1 MRPKPSLGQNF
12 LQNVNVVEK
21 IISFAQLIPEDTI
34 LEIGPGKGILTESLA
49 SNVRSVVA
57 IEKDDHLFE
66 HLAKR
71 FKGSPNIKFIHGDVL
86 ECNIKRYVPKGTKIV
101 ANLPYNIASLI
112 IMSFSKE
119 ASYFSDI
126 VIMVQKEVGERI
138 CASKG
143 SRPYSAFTVMVAICF
158 DPAPGFI
165 VSPENFY
172 PKPKVDSM
180 VIRLRPKK
188 TSIVGKTDMDIFK
201 KIVYSAFKGRRK
213 MLKNSLIHLPNIDQD
228 LLQEM
233 ASLVHIDLSLRPQD
247 LSPHDFYRM
256 SKAYKTLCTPDN
268 IATRGI

>member
-12 LQNVNVVEK
+12 LQNVDIVER
-21 IISFAQLIPEDTI
+21 IISFAQLKPCDTV
-34 LEIGPGKGILTESLA
+34 LEIGPGRGILTESLA

-57 IEKDDHLFE
+57 IEKDDHLFQY
-66 HLAKR
+66 LANR
-71 FKGSPNIKFIHGDVL
+71 FRGDSNIRFIHGDVL
-86 ECNIKRYVPKGTKIV
+86 ECNLKEYALKGTKIV

-112 IMSFSKE
+112 IMGFTKE

-143 SRPYSAFTVMVAICF
+143 SRPYSAFTVMVAIHF

-165 VSPENFY
+165 VGPENFY
-172 PKPKVDSM
+172 PKPKVESM
-180 VIRLRPKK
+180 VMRLRPKK
-188 TSIVGKTDMDIFK
+188 TPIVEKVDMDIFK
-201 KIVYSAFKGRRK
+201 KIVYRAFKGRRK
-213 MLKNSLIHLPNIDQD
+213 MLKNSLIHLPNIDQG

-233 ASLVHIDLSLRPQD
+233 ASLAHIDLSLRPQE
-247 LSPHDFYRM
+247 LTPHDFYRM
-256 SKAYKTLCTPDN
+256 SKAYRTLCIPDS